1 MQTYHNKRD
10 LNIIKNINI
19 IKKLVS
25 LKNNLT
31 KIGPFYNITS
41 MQDSHVSTISII
53 QRNSDVIKK
62 RNHSNK

>member
-25 LKNNLT
+25 LKNNVT
-31 KIGPFYNITS
+31 ET
-41 MQDSHVSTISII
+41 
-53 QRNSDVIKK
+53 
-62 RNHSNK
+62 